1 MSRPSPSLVP
11 TPEGASRVTSW
22 RLFWHALGV
31 LLAAAVAW
39 LVMLAYRQPDLM
51 LELSNL
57 RLC

>member
-1 MSRPSPSLVP
+1 MDRPEPSLANAS
-11 TPEGASRVTSW
+11 EGAPRSTSR
-22 RLFWHALGV
+22 RFFWHMLGL

-39 LVMLAYRQPDLM
+39 LVLLAYRQPDLM